1 MKNIQVNIVTNSEQI
16 VSVIHSA
23 FKRYET
29 DSMPSSALNETSATI
44 DSELQ
49 QGIIILGAYMELQL
63 VGVVKIQVNKSDCYF
78 SRLAVLPSFQGKG
91 VGSCLVRGMETIVT
105 EKQVTIIHCKV
116 RKSEINNIL
125 FYQKM
130 GYKIIEEQLT
140 TSTTGSIILT
150 VLLEKVVRTCM

>member
-1 MKNIQVNIVTNSEQI
+1 MEDIQVKIVTNPKQI
-16 VSVIHSA
+16 IEVIHAA

-29 DSMPSSALNETSATI
+29 DPMPSSALNETSATI
-44 DSELQ
+44 DSELR

-63 VGVVKIQVNKSDCYF
+63 VGVVKIHINKTDCYF

-125 FYQKM
+125 FYQKL
-130 GYKIIEEQLT
+130 GYSIIEEQVT
-140 TSTTGSIILT
+140 TSPTGFIMPT
-150 VLLEKVVRTCM
+150 VLMGKSLKMRM